1 MTNPEYAARPGE
13 GQDLDKA
20 FKSWPFSQSEL
31 TAGLR
36 RHTGDPRLAINAI
49 SEREVTRRLPAVGQL
64 RGLEVR
70 AEGITGKQYFHLV
83 VKQNMGSTRA
93 GSAGA
98 GLREA
103 NVYLTLKE
111 HLPVRLPVLV
121 AAHQKGD
128 WLVMVH
134 LPPGRLPD
142 KWGTA
147 DYLLAIE
154 QLTILHDRFWGLGQD
169 LSMYSWLEQPLKA
182 SREVYLEAAQN
193 DARNLVENQES
204 LLNTQTNLAVLTD
217 RILTNI
223 EQITSVLQA
232 CPATL
237 LHGDF
242 WPGNIL
248 IHQQGGLT
256 VFDWE
261 DAGIGPFVFDLIG
274 FIQKSAWTFSPL
286 PISPTE
292 IIEHYR
298 SQLAKAGAHQFRD
311 DEFTQLWDH
320 AMMWMFVTGWA
331 GHLARTP
338 NSLLPMRLDALQE
351 VLFKPLEQAVERQ
364 L

>member
-13 GQDLDKA
+13 GQDLERA

-36 RHTGDPRLAINAI
+36 RHTGDPRLAITAI
-49 SEREVTRRLPAVGQL
+49 SEREITRRLPAVGQL

-70 AEGITGKQYFHLV
+70 AEGATGGQYFHLV
-83 VKQNMGSTRA
+83 VKQNIGSTRA

-111 HLPVRLPVLV
+111 HLPVRLPVLI
-121 AAHQKGD
+121 AAHPRGE
-128 WLVMVH
+128 WLVMIH

-142 KWGTA
+142 KWSTA

-154 QLTILHDRFWGLGQD
+154 QLAILHDRFWGLGQD
-169 LSMYSWLEQPLKA
+169 LSMYNWLEQPLKA
-182 SREVYLEAAQN
+182 SRELFIEAARH
-193 DARNLVENQES
+193 DARSLAENRES
-204 LLNTQTNLAVLTD
+204 LLNTQTNLRALTE
-217 RILTNI
+217 RILPKI
-223 EQITSVLQA
+223 EQI
-232 CPATL
+232 ATTL
-237 LHGDF
+237 EASPSTFLHGDF

-261 DAGIGPFVFDLIG
+261 NAGIGPCVFDLIS
-274 FIQKSAWTFSPL
+274 FIQASSWHFSPL
-286 PISPTE
+286 PISPAE
-292 IIEHYR
+292 IIAHYR
-298 SQLAKAGAHQFRD
+298 SHLTKAGAYRFSD
-311 DEFTQLWDH
+311 DEFTVLWDN
-320 AMMWMFVTGWA
+320 ALMWTFVTGWV
-331 GHLARTP
+331 GNLAKTP
-338 NSLLPMRLDALQE
+338 NSLLPMRLSALEE
-351 VLFKPLEQAVERQ
+351 VLSQPLEQAVRRQ